1 MRTHEKGCWE
11 PQNVQCGPSCK
22 IQLILAIC
30 LILTLIN
37 FSLVY
42 WSFLDYISRI
52 LMAPNQ
58 VPLTKIS
65 DYVLSLITQLIKH
78 LHGIYLELNY
88 MGRIMGLKVIM
99 KMVLIF
105 KRITFTIIF

>member
-1 MRTHEKGCWE
+1 
-11 PQNVQCGPSCK
+11 
-22 IQLILAIC
+22 
-30 LILTLIN
+30 
-37 FSLVY
+37 
-42 WSFLDYISRI
+42 
-52 LMAPNQ
+52 MAPNQ